1 MAALAAHT
9 PLMNGIT
16 ARLQQAL
23 VYPRSAMSVALDVTS
38 DRVKLALSQLSG
50 VVVVKAPCAARC
62 TLLDHAPWL
71 VVGDACELRLQLRC
85 VTAAVR
91 IFWSQFDPCSN
102 ALCQCLLLN

>member
-38 DRVKLALSQLSG
+38 DGVKLALTQLSG
-50 VVVVKAPCAARC
+50 VVVVKGPCAARC
-62 TLLDHAPWL
+62 TLHNHLPWL
-71 VVGDACELRLQLRC
+71 VAEDASELLLQLRC
-85 VTAAVR
+85 VTATVP
-91 IFWSQFDPCSN
+91 SV
-102 ALCQCLLLN
+102 